1 MDFAISREQQ
11 ALHDQAAAFG
21 RRAVLPS
28 VLVRDRDESWDNEI
42 WKQLGEQGLLGAPFP
57 EEYGGS
63 GLSAFETCLAMEGF
77 GYGSLD
83 GGVALALGASTIL
96 AGVPIW
102 KLGTEAQR
110 SRYLP
115 KMCSGEWMGAFC
127 LSEPG
132 SGSDAAS
139 MKTSAVKKGD
149 KYILNGT
156 KMWITNGPLAHHFIV
171 TAVTEPEAKAFGI
184 STFIV
189 DRDCP
194 GFAVGQHIDKMG
206 MNTSKTSEIVFT
218 DCEVPE
224 EALLGDINSGFV
236 GTAKLILGWE
246 RSTMLSPALGGQ
258 RANME
263 ACIRY
268 ANEREQF
275 GKPIAKFAAIRQMI
289 ADMKVRY
296 EIGRGLIHRVAWQ
309 LDQSRDGGDDPPL
322 VDAALAKLQV
332 SEAAIKTA
340 RDAIQVLG
348 GVGYTREFHVERAL
362 RDALLITI
370 GGGTSEIQRSIVAR
384 SVLELGF

>member
-1 MDFAISREQQ
+1 MDFTISKEQQ
-11 ALHDQAAAFG
+11 QLHDQAAEFG
-21 RRAVLPS
+21 RRVVLPS
-28 VLVRDRDESWDNEI
+28 VLQRDRSEHWDPSI
-42 WKQLGEQGLLGAPFP
+42 WQQMGEHGLLGAPFP
-57 EEYGGS
+57 EEYGGT

-102 KLGTEAQR
+102 KLGTTTQKQ
-110 SRYLP
+110 RYLP
-115 KMCSGEWMGAFC
+115 KMCSGEWLGAFC

-139 MKTSAVKKGD
+139 MKTTAVKRGD
-149 KYILNGT
+149 RYILNGT
-156 KMWITNGPLAHHFIV
+156 KMWITNGPIAHHFIV

-218 DCEVPE
+218 DCEVSE

-275 GKPIAKFAAIRQMI
+275 GKPIARFAAIRQMI

-309 LDQSRDGGDDPPL
+309 LDQANEGGDDPPL
-322 VDAALAKLQV
+322 VDAAIAKLQV

-370 GGGTSEIQRSIVAR
+370 GGGTSEVQRSIVAR
-384 SVLELGF
+384 SVLDLGF